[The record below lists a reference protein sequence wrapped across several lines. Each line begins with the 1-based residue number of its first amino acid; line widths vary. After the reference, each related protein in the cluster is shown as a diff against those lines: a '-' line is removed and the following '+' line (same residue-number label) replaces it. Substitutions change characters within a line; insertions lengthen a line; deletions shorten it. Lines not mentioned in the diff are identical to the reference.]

1 MSINSFE
8 KSVMLKQIS
17 QFCPKL
23 VLVWYVILKMV
34 AWIICFGGTQKEK
47 KKPYS
52 FLCATILVR
61 LNELHMHVILLLLTF

>member
-34 AWIICFGGTQKEK
+34 VEAFLEGEFFEVVERGEKRVALWEHGRVCFCFSLE
-47 KKPYS
+47 P
-52 FLCATILVR
+52 
-61 LNELHMHVILLLLTF
+61 